1 MSPNGGGKAM
11 TILQRLVGT
20 VVLSLVP
27 VFPVA
32 AETLI
37 SDSGMTE
44 IYDYQYTHFPGDVL
58 SYTTEVN
65 GRVYDGAIT
74 VRAVGKGWIRGW
86 FTDRDRAGN
95 FGCSGDVTIQWVRG
109 NRYISVWRIGGT
121 YTPRLRCPQAGTT
134 ARLNMRL

>member
-1 MSPNGGGKAM
+1 M
-11 TILQRLVGT
+11 TILQRLIGT
-20 VVLSLVP
+20 VVLSLTP
-27 VFPVA
+27 VLPVA

-44 IYDYQYTHFPGDVL
+44 IYDYQYSHLPGDVL

-65 GRVYDGAIT
+65 GRVYEGAIT
-74 VRAVGKGWIRGW
+74 VTSVGNGWIRGW

-95 FGCSGDVTIQWVRG
+95 FGCRGDVSIQRVRG
-109 NRYISVWRIGGT
+109 NRYISIWRIRGT

-134 ARLNMRL
+134 SRLNMRLYR